1 MEEITNACNTLV
13 ENPQIKRS
21 FGRPRI
27 KNNYNIKLSL
37 RRRGTEIM

>member
-1 MEEITNACNTLV
+1 MKKITNACNILV
-13 ENPQIKRS
+13 GNPQIKRS

-27 KNNYNIKLSL
+27 KSNYNIKLSL